1 MSDFD
6 DFDDKDIFSDTF
18 DLLED
23 IKAAGYD
30 LKKSKFFNTPIE
42 KIFESPFF
50 TRNRNRTRGDSST
63 PRYPTFSS
71 KSSKKSSS
79 TTESS
84 ETDSGDEIFHTKSFK
99 RSDSTYSTSSHDT
112 TSSGET
118 MSDASSTRSNPRK
131 VSITRQI
138 PVQHFVTSNKNFRP
152 GQTKKDSEKNVKRS
166 MSQEVP
172 VQHFV
177 TPNKNLSNGV
187 SRKIEEESK
196 KSERHSMPPEH
207 HSRFENETNDRR
219 HQSMSPKP
227 VSVSQTNDSSQ
238 CFRSKSIDLL
248 NKSEVNSSHRDRS
261 KSNTPELCNISRYGQ
276 SKSLPDVLKNDR
288 MSLPPNV
295 PKVGCEKGEQPTWD
309 ERQGRIEGAL
319 KWLRSEL
326 GLLRAQDKVLLS
338 QLKRC
343 QDTIEVIK
351 KQRSEEMEEGEEEEE
366 GHWEDWEI
374 AEFDRRCKEG
384 EIIDDISPSFTRKA
398 MDIPPK
404 VAEVTS

>member
-1 MSDFD
+1 MGDFD
-6 DFDDKDIFSDTF
+6 DFDDKDLFSGTF

-23 IKAAGYD
+23 IKSAGYD
-30 LKKSKFFNTPIE
+30 LRKSKFFNTPIE
-42 KIFESPFF
+42 KIFDSPFF
-50 TRNRNRTRGDSST
+50 TRNRNRTRGESST
-63 PRYPTFSS
+63 SRFPKFSS
-71 KSSKKSSS
+71 NSSKKSTS

-84 ETDSGDEIFHTKSFK
+84 ETDSGDEIFHSKSFR

-118 MSDASSTRSNPRK
+118 VSDASSTRSYPRK
-131 VSITRQI
+131 VNITRQI
-138 PVQHFVTSNKNFRP
+138 PVQHYVTSNKNFKS
-152 GQTKKDSEKNVKRS
+152 GLSKTHEKDFIGNEKRS
-166 MSQEVP
+166 VP
-172 VQHFV
+172 HELYTQ
-177 TPNKNLSNGV
+177 L
-187 SRKIEEESK
+187 
-196 KSERHSMPPEH
+196 
-207 HSRFENETNDRR
+207 ENESNERR
-219 HQSMSPKP
+219 PQSMSPKP
-227 VSVSQTNDSSQ
+227 EERVLYMNTGSNSR
-238 CFRSKSIDLL
+238 CFRSKSTDLQ
-248 NKSEVNSSHRDRS
+248 NINESDSNQKDRRS
-261 KSNTPELCNISRYGQ
+261 VPPELCNVRRYEQ
-276 SKSLPDVLKNDR
+276 SKSLPDVLRTDR

-295 PKVGCEKGEQPTWD
+295 PKVGCEKGEQPSWD

-351 KQRSEEMEEGEEEEE
+351 KQRSEEMEDGEEEEE

-384 EIIDDISPSFTRKA
+384 EIIDDLPPSCNGKTLDISPN
-398 MDIPPK
+398 